1 MYFPSKPFIFYNP
14 LSLSLSPPCPSRSC
28 CRLSCRSVPFHGA
41 PRRPFGVLRSM
52 VRPVLFLGVLRS
64 VPWCDPLCSAAYKPP
79 RPALCASAVRF
90 AAPVAWPSRS
100 AVVLPLCRGSPALPW
115 FSRSAVALPLCRCFP
130 ALPLLSRS
138 SFPFA
143 VFCTP
148 LLSRGLIVSPSPF
161 RPRRSACHNLRAASS
176 QAVPSPRWESARRF
190 ARDS

>member
-28 CRLSCRSVPFHGA
+28 CRLSCRSVSWCAPSSLWCAPFHGA
-41 PRRPFGVLRSM
+41 PRPVPWCAPFRSMVCSVVFHGVLRC
-52 VRPVLFLGVLRS
+52 VRRLISRRVPLFVRQPSGLPRLWRG
-64 VPWCDPLCSAAYKPP
+64 PL
-79 RPALCASAVRF
+79 
-90 AAPVAWPSRS
+90 
-100 AVVLPLCRGSPALPW
+100 ALPW